1 MVNDDL
7 GNFLKISVRCQNRRP
22 VLHGP
27 GGNPDIV
34 GDTFL
39 FVSWGKPARRYPD
52 EAGSLSESRINRA
65 LLGNKLVER
74 GGFFFRPSSSK
85 KI

>member
-1 MVNDDL
+1 M
-7 GNFLKISVRCQNRRP
+7 
-22 VLHGP
+22 LHGAS
-27 GGNPDIV
+27 GNPDIV
-34 GDTFL
+34 GDTFS

-52 EAGSLSESRINRA
+52 EAGSLSESGINRA

>member
-1 MVNDDL
+1 VNDDL
-7 GNFLKISVRCQNRRP
+7 MDFLKILVGCQNRKP
-22 VLHGP
+22 VLHGA

-34 GDTFL
+34 GDTFS

-52 EAGSLSESRINRA
+52 EAGSLSESRINRT